1 MKSLTKSCFQSISG
15 LAKRQM
21 LRFENAICVWRFK
34 IICYN
39 PTRPFFGQKQMQ
51 SNQILETWQIN
62 NRVNLYLLE
71 AIAPE
76 NLFAALA
83 SKGRNAGEQFAH
95 IQNVRLMWLK
105 QAAPELL
112 ENQIKIE
119 KENAGDKDLLK
130 NALTDSAEAIGQMLL
145 TSLEKDGKIKGF
157 KPHATAF
164 LGYLISHEAH
174 HRSQAILALKQSG
187 CAVDKKVL
195 FGIWEWGVR

>member
-1 MKSLTKSCFQSISG
+1 
-15 LAKRQM
+15 
-21 LRFENAICVWRFK
+21 
-34 IICYN
+34 
-39 PTRPFFGQKQMQ
+39 MQ

-62 NRVNLYLLE
+62 NRVNLYLLD
-71 AIAPE
+71 AIAPG
-76 NLFAALA
+76 NLSAALS

-95 IQNVRLMWLK
+95 IHNVRLMWLK

-130 NALTDSAEAIGQMLL
+130 NALANSAQAIGKMLL

-157 KPHATAF
+157 KPYATAF

-187 CAVDKKVL
+187 HPVDKKIL

>member
-1 MKSLTKSCFQSISG
+1 
-15 LAKRQM
+15 
-21 LRFENAICVWRFK
+21 
-34 IICYN
+34 
-39 PTRPFFGQKQMQ
+39 MQ

-76 NLFAALA
+76 NLQSALA

-95 IQNVRLMWLK
+95 IQNVRLVWLK
-105 QAAPELL
+105 QAAPERL

-130 NALTDSAEAIGQMLL
+130 NALANSAEAIGQMLL

-187 CAVDKKVL
+187 HPVDKKVL